1 LLAGETVTLWW
12 GLFDHELFVEHA
24 DQRFGP
30 FGPID
35 GPIPLHRYRSF
46 RKSAVD
52 ERLDRIEEL
61 AGKLGLPRAALE
73 GPAPIPA
80 YPVAAPAAVPF
91 NVPIRSRNYASPASS
106 PPSSRSRTISAAPW
120 RSWPQRISIISRP
133 CSSRRWSDAPSSP
146 ACGAISAIVRGGKE
160 RTASMRAEVMEFYG
174 LTRSPRAVGYYE
186 TTHHRQ
192 LLQDIKQAVYD
203 GDLVALCGVVGAG
216 KTVTLRRLQEML
228 ARENRVIV
236 SKSISVEKSRV
247 TLGTLITALFCDLST
262 DKEPKIPKQGELRER
277 ELRNLV
283 RKRKKP
289 IVLMVDEA
297 HDLHH
302 HTLTGLKRLIEMV
315 ADGDGKLCVLLAG
328 HPKLRRD
335 LRNPTMEE
343 IGYRT
348 AVFSLEGVT
357 GSQREYIEWMLA
369 TCAADR
375 VEVDAIFDPAAVDLL
390 ASRLRTPLQIEQHLT
405 LALETGYQASEKPVG
420 EAIVDS
426 VLSKQIDDLEP
437 TLTRHGYTAK
447 VLTEMLGTK
456 PGEIKAL
463 FKQTLEVDRA
473 RELKEQM
480 LAAGLPF

>member
-1 LLAGETVTLWW
+1 
-12 GLFDHELFVEHA
+12 
-24 DQRFGP
+24 
-30 FGPID
+30 
-35 GPIPLHRYRSF
+35 
-46 RKSAVD
+46 
-52 ERLDRIEEL
+52 
-61 AGKLGLPRAALE
+61 
-73 GPAPIPA
+73 
-80 YPVAAPAAVPF
+80 
-91 NVPIRSRNYASPASS
+91 
-106 PPSSRSRTISAAPW
+106 
-120 RSWPQRISIISRP
+120 
-133 CSSRRWSDAPSSP
+133 
-146 ACGAISAIVRGGKE
+146 
-160 RTASMRAEVMEFYG
+160 MRAEVMEFYG
-174 LTRSPRAVGYYE
+174 LTRSPRAVGFYE
-186 TTHHRQ
+186 TAHHRQ

-216 KTVTLRRLQEML
+216 KTVTLRRLQEIL
-228 ARENRVIV
+228 ARENCVIV

-283 RKRKKP
+283 RKRRKP

-315 ADGDGKLCVLLAG
+315 ADGDGKLSVLLAG

-357 GSQREYIEWMLA
+357 GSQREYIEWMLT
-369 TCAADR
+369 TCAADK
-375 VEVDAIFDPAAVDLL
+375 VKVDAIVDPAAVDLL

-420 EAIVDS
+420 EAIVELRAVQADRRPGA
-426 VLSKQIDDLEP
+426 DTDP
-437 TLTRHGYTAK
+437 TRLHGEGADRDA
-447 VLTEMLGTK
+447 GH
-456 PGEIKAL
+456 KARGD
-463 FKQTLEVDRA
+463 KGAVQADAGGRPRA
-473 RELKEQM
+473 RTEG
-480 LAAGLPF
+480 ADARRRTAGLTQGPKTGRFPARPGPALSCNQCGHDPDDCDLSCSLYAPSCSDCGSDPSGPVQ

>member
-1 LLAGETVTLWW
+1 
-12 GLFDHELFVEHA
+12 
-24 DQRFGP
+24 
-30 FGPID
+30 
-35 GPIPLHRYRSF
+35 
-46 RKSAVD
+46 
-52 ERLDRIEEL
+52 
-61 AGKLGLPRAALE
+61 
-73 GPAPIPA
+73 
-80 YPVAAPAAVPF
+80 
-91 NVPIRSRNYASPASS
+91 
-106 PPSSRSRTISAAPW
+106 
-120 RSWPQRISIISRP
+120 
-133 CSSRRWSDAPSSP
+133 
-146 ACGAISAIVRGGKE
+146 
-160 RTASMRAEVMEFYG
+160 
-174 LTRSPRAVGYYE
+174 
-186 TTHHRQ
+186 
-192 LLQDIKQAVYD
+192 
-203 GDLVALCGVVGAG
+203 
-216 KTVTLRRLQEML
+216 
-228 ARENRVIV
+228 
-236 SKSISVEKSRV
+236 
-247 TLGTLITALFCDLST
+247 
-262 DKEPKIPKQGELRER
+262 LRER

-289 IVLMVDEA
+289 IVLMVNEA

-343 IGYRT
+343 IGYHT

-369 TCAADR
+369 TCAADKAK
-375 VEVDAIFDPAAVDLL
+375 VDAILDPAAVDLL

-437 TLTRHGYTAK
+437 TLTRRGYTAK

-463 FKQTLEVDRA
+463 SMGSERQSGGEHLLLQFAGAVDLQCLLEGQQTGRLSAPPGLPSVAISVGTTPMIAIPVAAFMGPVAMIVGPAPQIRCNDFGHGRPMIAIPPADDCGSLHLFPKGRPGRPLQPLRQTLTNR
-473 RELKEQM
+473 KT
-480 LAAGLPF
+480 AGLAEVVFRSALTAQAAPRATSLLTIWGDAIKRAG

>member
-1 LLAGETVTLWW
+1 
-12 GLFDHELFVEHA
+12 
-24 DQRFGP
+24 
-30 FGPID
+30 
-35 GPIPLHRYRSF
+35 
-46 RKSAVD
+46 
-52 ERLDRIEEL
+52 
-61 AGKLGLPRAALE
+61 
-73 GPAPIPA
+73 
-80 YPVAAPAAVPF
+80 
-91 NVPIRSRNYASPASS
+91 
-106 PPSSRSRTISAAPW
+106 
-120 RSWPQRISIISRP
+120 
-133 CSSRRWSDAPSSP
+133 
-146 ACGAISAIVRGGKE
+146 
-160 RTASMRAEVMEFYG
+160 MRAEVMEFYG
-174 LTRSPRAVGYYE
+174 LTRSPRAVGYFE

-216 KTVTLRRLQEML
+216 KTVMLRRLQDLL

-236 SKSISVEKSRV
+236 AKSISVEKSRA
-247 TLGTLITALFCDLST
+247 TLGTLITALFCDLSP

-289 IVLMVDEA
+289 IVLMVNEA

-369 TCAADR
+369 TCAADKAK
-375 VEVDAIFDPAAVDLL
+375 VDAILDPAAVDLL
-390 ASRLRTPLQIEQHLT
+390 ASRLRTPLQIEQRE
-405 LALETGYQASEKPVG
+405 AGR

-480 LAAGLPF
+480 LAAGLPL

>member
-1 LLAGETVTLWW
+1 VSTIDQNLALQRDALAEAGCGKIFTEQLSGAVTDRPAL
-12 GLFDHELFVEHA
+12 HEALAFA
-24 DQRFGP
+24 
-30 FGPID
+30 
-35 GPIPLHRYRSF
+35 RS
-46 RKSAVD
+46 
-52 ERLDRIEEL
+52 
-61 AGKLGLPRAALE
+61 
-73 GPAPIPA
+73 
-80 YPVAAPAAVPF
+80 
-91 NVPIRSRNYASPASS
+91 
-106 PPSSRSRTISAAPW
+106 
-120 RSWPQRISIISRP
+120 
-133 CSSRRWSDAPSSP
+133 
-146 ACGAISAIVRGGKE
+146 
-160 RTASMRAEVMEFYG
+160 
-174 LTRSPRAVGYYE
+174 
-186 TTHHRQ
+186 
-192 LLQDIKQAVYD
+192 
-203 GDLVALCGVVGAG
+203 GD
-216 KTVTLRRLQEML
+216 
-228 ARENRVIV
+228 
-236 SKSISVEKSRV
+236 
-247 TLGTLITALFCDLST
+247 
-262 DKEPKIPKQGELRER
+262 
-277 ELRNLV
+277 
-283 RKRKKP
+283 
-289 IVLMVDEA
+289 
-297 HDLHH
+297 
-302 HTLTGLKRLIEMV
+302 TLTGLKRLIEMV

-369 TCAADR
+369 TCAADKTK
-375 VEVDAIFDPAAVDLL
+375 VDAILDPAAVDLL

-480 LAAGLPF
+480 LAAGLPL